1 MPSPTQSQPKDVVSA
16 QLTAF
21 RASLDDK
28 DRLIH
33 DLAARMLKTR
43 YTPER
48 TNAYAAFAAAAAKK

>member
-1 MPSPTQSQPKDVVSA
+1 MPSSTQPQPKDGAAPS
-16 QLTAF
+16 QQAF

-33 DLAARMLKTR
+33 DLAVRMLKTR

-48 TNAYAAFAAAAAKK
+48 TNAWSAWAAKK